1 MVDLPMTMRAS
12 SGRLLGLYLV
22 LAAIAIEAGCAPAKT
37 AMPAELLGL
46 WKTSAPRHSDNFLEI
61 RPHSLM
67 LGVAGMELDVLEV
80 EWIEHERDPWGND
93 IYRFHYTAAE
103 GYEDVL
109 AVTKLRNSRGIRVA
123 AGEGTWFPAKHR

>member
-1 MVDLPMTMRAS
+1 MTMRAS
-12 SGRLLGLYLV
+12 SGRLRRAYLL
-22 LAAIAIEAGCAPAKT
+22 LAAIAIGAGCAPAET
-37 AMPAELLGL
+37 SMPAELLGL
-46 WKTSAPRHSDNFLEI
+46 WKTSAPRHADNFLEI

-80 EWIEHERDPWGND
+80 ERIEHERDAFGND
-93 IYRFHYTAAE
+93 IYRFHYTAEE
-103 GYEDVL
+103 GYDDVL